1 MNAKEMVRFAA
12 QLLDEKKAEDIVVL
26 DIEGVTALGDYFLIA
41 SGGSS
46 TQVKALAEE
55 VEEKFSELGIEPR
68 RIEGDRSANWLLLD
82 YSDVIVHIFYRETRD
97 FYCLERLWGDAARV
111 DWQTL

>member
-1 MNAKEMVRFAA
+1 MNAKEMVRLAT

-26 DIEGVTALGDYFLIA
+26 DIQGVTALGDYFVIA

-55 VEEKFSELGIEPR
+55 LEGKFSAQGVEPR
-68 RIEGDRSANWLLLD
+68 RVEGDRSANWLLLD

-97 FYCLERLWGDAARV
+97 FYCLERLWGDAAQV
-111 DWQTL
+111 DWETL